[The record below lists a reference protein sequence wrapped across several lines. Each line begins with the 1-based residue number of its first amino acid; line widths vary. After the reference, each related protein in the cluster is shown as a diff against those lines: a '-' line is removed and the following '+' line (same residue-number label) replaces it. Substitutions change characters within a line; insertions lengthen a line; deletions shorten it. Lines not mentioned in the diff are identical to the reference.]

1 MHEPFQGSITE
12 NASLNGNWGQTLDY
26 KTDWKWEPT
35 WKKKVRIEFPIFAKE
50 NRPEYKISEAI
61 NNIEEFAHFN
71 DNFIWKTLQSM
82 ETKEWEE
89 SREPFIFLLNK

>member
-1 MHEPFQGSITE
+1 MEIEAKHLITKQTE
-12 NASLNGNWGQTLDY
+12 NESQHG
-26 KTDWKWEPT
+26 
-35 WKKKVRIEFPIFAKE
+35 KKSK
-50 NRPEYKISEAI
+50 NRVSYFRQRKPSWIYRISEAI

-71 DNFIWKTLQSM
+71 DNFIWKSLQSM

>member
-1 MHEPFQGSITE
+1 MRANME
-12 NASLNGNWGQTLDY
+12 
-26 KTDWKWEPT
+26 
-35 WKKKVRIEFPIFAKE
+35 KKGRIEFPILAKE

-71 DNFIWKTLQSM
+71 DNFIWKSLQSM

-89 SREPFIFLLNK
+89 SREPFIFLLNKKLSGKKGKRN